1 MMKAQSYP
9 AAAGGWSK
17 SLLCALLGVAF
28 LASGCASKYGAQTT
42 TVQYYPDCYSPIGE
56 LRQSEHRA
64 EKSAAGG
71 AVAGA
76 ALGALIGY
84 LATGKASGAA
94 VGAAA
99 GGIAG
104 GAAGGIYGSQA
115 QKSEDAAKL
124 AEYNAQLDGNIQEA
138 NRATA
143 AAKVARQC
151 YERQF
156 KVAAAE
162 FKAKR
167 LTRDQFNGR
176 YIEVTNGMEE
186 AAGILGMINR
196 NNSEIAAEYNRALQ
210 QETARASASSG
221 RKSSRAA
228 KQAETQHVTQM
239 QRKNAAMQ
247 RSLQEGQDEEK
258 LLLQRLSAT
267 HQQARDLMS

>member
-1 MMKAQSYP
+1 MKAQP
-9 AAAGGWSK
+9 RNATVKGLPRP
-17 SLLCALLGVAF
+17 LLCALMGVV
-28 LASGCASKYGAQTT
+28 LLSTGCASKYGAQMT
-42 TVQYYPDCYSPIGE
+42 TVNHYPDCYAPISE
-56 LRQSEHRA
+56 LRQSEYRA

-84 LATGKASGAA
+84 LATGKGSGAA
-94 VGAAA
+94 VGAATGA
-99 GGIAG
+99 VAG

-115 QKSEDAAKL
+115 QKSEDAARL
-124 AEYNAQLDGNIQEA
+124 AEYNSQLDGNIREA
-138 NRATA
+138 NKATA

-167 LTRDQFNGR
+167 LTKDQFNSR

-186 AAGILGMINR
+186 AASILGQVNR

-210 QETARASASSG
+210 QERARASSSG
-221 RKSSRAA
+221 KKTAQAA
-228 KQAETQHVTQM
+228 PSAEQRRQLSQM
-239 QRKNAAMQ
+239 QNKNTVMQ
-247 RSLQEGQDEEK
+247 RSVKESQEEEK

-267 HQQARDLMS
+267 HQQAKDLMS